1 MKTIRIMELTEI
13 TPLIKFY
20 HSKLA
25 QISTSFKRYL
35 YGEIN
40 WDARVIGIRGERG
53 VGKTTMML
61 QRIKEK
67 YKNPD
72 DTIYI
77 SLDHFW
83 FNTHS
88 LQELVEFLYNRGICE
103 FYIDEVHKYANW
115 SQILKNLYDQY
126 SDLRIVYTGSS
137 MLEIDNSLTDMSR
150 RQTPYILKG
159 MSFREFLEY
168 EGIMK
173 LRALPLD
180 ELLSV
185 HVAVA
190 MEIVGKTKALSKFD
204 QYLHYGVYPFYRD
217 AGTDFP
223 VVLQNVVKLVVESDL
238 PAVEKISY
246 TTVDKCKKL
255 FMIIAENVP
264 LQPNTEKLAAS
275 MSTTRNTLLNLL
287 YKLDEAEI
295 LELLTV
301 ELKNYK
307 RLVNPEKIYLGN
319 TNLMYAF
326 SPTINVGTMRET
338 FFIDQLS
345 SVGTVQMPQKGDFLV
360 NGKYLFEVGGEGK
373 DFEQIANV
381 PDSYL
386 AIDGIETGYGNRIP
400 LWMFGLL
407 Y

>member
-159 MSFREFLEY
+159 MSFREFLGY

-173 LRALPLD
+173 LRALSLD

-190 MEIVGKTKALSKFD
+190 MEIVGKTKILSKFG

>member
-1 MKTIRIMELTEI
+1 MELTEI

-88 LQELVEFLYNRGICE
+88 LQELVELLYHRGICE

-173 LRALPLD
+173 LRALSLD
-180 ELLSV
+180 ELLSG

-190 MEIVGKTKALSKFD
+190 MEIVGKTKILSKFD
-204 QYLHYGVYPFYRD
+204 QYLNYGVYPFYRD

>member
-88 LQELVEFLYNRGICE
+88 LQELVEFLYNMGICE

-173 LRALPLD
+173 LRALSLD
-180 ELLSV
+180 ELLSG

-190 MEIVGKTKALSKFD
+190 MEIVGKTKILSKFD
-204 QYLHYGVYPFYRD
+204 QYLHYGAYPFCRD

-275 MSTTRNTLLNLL
+275 MNTTRNTLLNLL

>member
-35 YGEIN
+35 YSEIN

-88 LQELVEFLYNRGICE
+88 LQELVEFLYNREICE

-173 LRALPLD
+173 LRALSLD

-190 MEIVGKTKALSKFD
+190 MEIVGKTKILSKFD

>member
-150 RQTPYILKG
+150 RQAPYILKG